1 MRSTV
6 AFVVLTYVLSWLL
19 WLAAAAILGWDF
31 SAQSR
36 LLAIGMPVYLIGV
49 WAPAFVAL
57 ALTARAEGRAGVS
70 ALLRRLISAPVEG
83 RWFLFALGYFAAIR
97 LSVALLYRMSVGQ
110 WPAFSQE
117 LWFLMLL
124 AAVFLSPMQAGE
136 EIGWRGYLLPRLS
149 SSLGLPAA
157 SLIVGV
163 IWACWH
169 LPFFF
174 VAGVDKSGQPF
185 LPYMLSVIAMSVA
198 MAWLYWRTEG
208 SLLLAILMH
217 SAVNNMNPLS
227 TPAPATA
234 DVFAM
239 RAAFVSW
246 GSTALLWICAVYFL
260 FAMRGQRSAS
270 A

>member
-6 AFVVLTYVLSWLL
+6 AFVVLTYALSWLL
-19 WLAAAAILGWDF
+19 WLAAAVTLGWDF

-36 LLAIGMPVYLIGV
+36 LLAVGVPVYLLGV
-49 WAPAFVAL
+49 WAPALVAI
-57 ALTARAEGRAGVS
+57 ALTARADGRAGVS
-70 ALLRRLISAPVEG
+70 ALLRRLILAPVEG
-83 RWFLFALGYFAAIR
+83 RWYLFALGYFVAIR
-97 LSVALLYRMSVGQ
+97 LLVALLYRVSVGQ

-117 LWFLMLL
+117 LWILMLA

-149 SSLGLPAA
+149 ARVGFPAA

-163 IWACWH
+163 IWASWH

-185 LPYMLSVIAMSVA
+185 LPYLLGGTALSVA
-198 MAWLYWRTEG
+198 MAWLYWRTQG
-208 SLLLAILMH
+208 SLLLMILMH
-217 SAVNNMNPLS
+217 SAVNNMNPLATPPSAS
-227 TPAPATA
+227 TS
-234 DVFAM
+234 VFAM
-239 RAAFVSW
+239 QAPFVSW
-246 GSTALLWICAVYFL
+246 GTAVLLWVCALFFL

-270 A
+270 G